1 MAISERTYTF
11 RASADLGDRMRDASH
26 VLAELAAQPGSRLTE
41 RISREVGMTIARRG
55 GLAGTGL
62 TGENQSA
69 FLREIV
75 ELIVHAAQKVANDI
89 AWEKVYAEE
98 YLPLSEEEQAF
109 IRASERIVG
118 ERWRDE

>member
-1 MAISERTYTF
+1 MAVSERTYTF
-11 RASADLGDRMRDASH
+11 RAPADLGDRMRDASH
-26 VLAELAAQPGSRLTE
+26 VLGELAAQPGSRLTE

-55 GLAGTGL
+55 GVGGTGL

-75 ELIVHAAQKVANDI
+75 ELVVNAAQKVANDI
-89 AWEKVYAEE
+89 AWERVYAEE
-98 YLPLSEEEQAF
+98 YLPLTEEEQAF
-109 IRASERIVG
+109 ARASARLAG